1 MKKML
6 FAILAFSFLQI
17 SCNKED
23 DLTTDTFQVKII
35 KEICN
40 DAIVQL
46 VDTQSKEYAENN
58 FDFDGV
64 KYNNVFF
71 TTFSCA
77 DKVKMQTPT
86 NDLTGLVITV
96 KILKTPKE
104 DPNCGRCLATV
115 NSRPVKSNHIE
126 VIGR

>member
-1 MKKML
+1 
-6 FAILAFSFLQI
+6 
-17 SCNKED
+17 
-23 DLTTDTFQVKII
+23 
-35 KEICN
+35 
-40 DAIVQL
+40 VQL

-64 KYNNVFF
+64 KYDNVFF